1 MYCNKCGALLSNGN
15 NYCQQCGSYIP
26 DMNNQKS
33 YTQFGDTNNFVSSAS
48 ILNKIKKIRM
58 VNLLG
63 VFSPLIINFFILSII
78 LAIFI
83 EGPLDGEL
91 DNLDYINHYQLE
103 EFGLTYGI
111 IYIFTFVVNMA
122 TFIVM
127 LSNFSSVSKIQSNF
141 YRNNNWNEMLE
152 SLTKFKFTSVVI
164 ITVVDTIMLGIIF
177 AIPQIVFCVIM
188 STALNEIKRNVRLL
202 SYTTQN

>member
-33 YTQFGDTNNFVSSAS
+33 YTQFGDANNFVSSAS

-188 STALNEIKRNVRLL
+188 STALNEVKRNA
-202 SYTTQN
+202 